1 MTREEYEQMSED
13 EKLRYWAENH
23 QCLTEQDITPGDEA
37 LIKLFGPDSK
47 REKKELPTY
56 PEMDVEATEPEM
68 CLFSISKIYSETAS
82 YFDTKEEMEEYAEM
96 EGLDTARF
104 YMIEYLRSF
113 AGRSDVLKETDA
125 NGAVLYFRAADDEG
139 YGIYNR
145 ERSNREQK
153 FIWEF
158 SEGSI
163 ADMYAAFRERG
174 IVFEDDVY
182 GKMEEEKK
190 KFLELCQK
198 DNLMNSGGQSGN

>member
-1 MTREEYEQMSED
+1 MTVGEYNNMTDEE
-13 EKLRYWAENH
+13 KKRYWAENH
-23 QCLTEQDITPGDEA
+23 RCLTEQDITPGDEA

-47 REKKELPTY
+47 RERKEEPIY
-56 PEMDVEATEPEM
+56 SEMDVQATAPEM
-68 CLFSISKIYSETAS
+68 CLFSISKIYSETAA

-96 EGLDTARF
+96 EGLDTARS
-104 YMIEYLRSF
+104 YTIEYLRSF
-113 AGRSDVLKETDA
+113 AGRSDVLKETDS

-145 ERSNREQK
+145 ERSNREQE

-182 GKMEEEKK
+182 GKMEEEEK

-198 DNLMNSGGQSGN
+198 GNLMNSGRQSGN